1 MKWSARAS
9 WLFGYGLLL
18 TLWLVH
24 AQWYWALLTASLGAM
39 ALATTYWRFS
49 WPASV
54 HFLALLT
61 VASFGTATVLNS
73 WGTLL
78 SVLCGL
84 AAWDV
89 ELFARRLEL
98 FRDVHRSIVRA
109 HLKRLAL
116 VFILS
121 GAVGAVAL
129 SLRLL
134 YGFGWA
140 LLLALGFLIA
150 FLLLLRQGLEKK

>member
-1 MKWSARAS
+1 
-9 WLFGYGLLL
+9 LL
-18 TLWLVH
+18 TLWLLH
-24 AQWYWALLTASLGAM
+24 AQWYWALLTASLGAL

-49 WPASV
+49 WLASL

-61 VASFGTATVLNS
+61 VASFGAATVLSS

-84 AAWDV
+84 AAWDL

-98 FRDVHRSIVRA
+98 FRDVPRRIGRA

-116 VFILS
+116 VFVLC
-121 GAVGAVAL
+121 GAAGAVAL
-129 SLRLL
+129 SLRWSF
-134 YGFGWA
+134 GFGWA
-140 LLLALGFLIA
+140 LLLAFGFLIA
-150 FLLLLRQGLEKK
+150 FLVLLRQGLERK

>member
-1 MKWSARAS
+1 M
-9 WLFGYGLLL
+9 
-18 TLWLVH
+18 
-24 AQWYWALLTASLGAM
+24 
-39 ALATTYWRFS
+39 
-49 WPASV
+49 
-54 HFLALLT
+54 
-61 VASFGTATVLNS
+61 
-73 WGTLL
+73 
-78 SVLCGL
+78 
-84 AAWDV
+84 AWDL

-98 FRDVHRSIVRA
+98 FRDVHRGIVRA

-129 SLRLL
+129 SLRLSF
-134 YGFGWA
+134 GFAWA

>member
-9 WLFGYGLLL
+9 WLLGYGLLL
-18 TLWLVH
+18 VLWLLH

-39 ALATTYWRFS
+39 ALATSYWRFS
-49 WPASV
+49 WPASG
-54 HFLALLT
+54 HLLALLT
-61 VASFGTATVLNS
+61 VASFGTATVLNG

-121 GAVGAVAL
+121 GAAGAVAL
-129 SLRLL
+129 NLRLSF
-134 YGFGWA
+134 GFGWA
-140 LLLALGFLIA
+140 LLLAFGFLVT
-150 FLLLLRQGLEKK
+150 FLVLLRQGLERQ

>member
-1 MKWSARAS
+1 
-9 WLFGYGLLL
+9 
-18 TLWLVH
+18 
-24 AQWYWALLTASLGAM
+24 M
-39 ALATTYWRFS
+39 ALATSYGRFS

-54 HFLALLT
+54 HFLALLA

-84 AAWDV
+84 AAWDL
-89 ELFARRLEL
+89 ELFSRRLEL
-98 FRDVHRSIVRA
+98 FCDVHRRIVWA

-116 VFILS
+116 VLMLS
-121 GAVGAVAL
+121 GSVGAVAL
-129 SLRLL
+129 SLRLSF
-134 YGFGWA
+134 GFGWA

-150 FLLLLRQGLEKK
+150 FLLLLRQGLEKR